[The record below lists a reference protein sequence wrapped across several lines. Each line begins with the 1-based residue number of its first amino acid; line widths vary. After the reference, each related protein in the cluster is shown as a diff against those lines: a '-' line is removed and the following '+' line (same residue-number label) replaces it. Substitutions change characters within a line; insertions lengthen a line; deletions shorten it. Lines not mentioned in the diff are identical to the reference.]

1 MLELLYS
8 DPAAAARNLNSDDE
22 EPDEDAERSE
32 DEDEEEE
39 EERPPPQVL
48 NARNATVQS
57 LTAFLEKLD
66 DELFKAL
73 QLTDVHT
80 AQYQERLGASV
91 NLITLLKNAVQFH
104 KESKTEDGA
113 FRHKGDLSRVGL
125 RLVEHLY
132 YKHDTV
138 NIAVREAVLRAEK
151 LTTEETEAWQRDPSE
166 EIYECCTFI
175 HSYGQP
181 REKLRAVLCQTYHHA
196 LHGRFYHARD
206 LMQLSGVQES
216 VANADILTLI
226 LFNRALVMV
235 GLAAFR
241 MGKLQDALYSLME
254 VCATN
259 RAKEL
264 LAQGLALRQ
273 ERTPEQEKQERRRQM
288 PYHMHIS
295 LDVVESAHYICAML
309 LEVPNMAQHPFDS
322 NRNVIS
328 KSFRRQLEQYDR
340 NMFAGSENSRESVM
354 AAARALLAGDWQRS
368 IENLRELKFW
378 GVLQDAGTVQPM
390 IERMVRVEGLRT
402 YLFQYSGF
410 YHSFSVEQLGSMFD
424 LDAKSVRSTVSKMLI
439 AQELHACWDED
450 STCIHVHHVEPTRLQ
465 YLALQLA
472 ERTSMAVESNERML
486 DQKTGGFAGQA
497 GKDRWPGDRGF
508 GPGKGKGKGGRLGGR
523 REMGPGGFSG
533 APRRTQQRT
542 ATKRGWE
549 NARAGS
555 RQVGRAFGGH
565 GDGAAAGR
573 SDRPQGGGVYRRF
586 GGSLGDSMRGSY

>member
-1 MLELLYS
+1 
-8 DPAAAARNLNSDDE
+8 
-22 EPDEDAERSE
+22 
-32 DEDEEEE
+32 
-39 EERPPPQVL
+39 
-48 NARNATVQS
+48 
-57 LTAFLEKLD
+57 
-66 DELFKAL
+66 
-73 QLTDVHT
+73 
-80 AQYQERLGASV
+80 
-91 NLITLLKNAVQFH
+91 
-104 KESKTEDGA
+104 
-113 FRHKGDLSRVGL
+113 
-125 RLVEHLY
+125 
-132 YKHDTV
+132 
-138 NIAVREAVLRAEK
+138 
-151 LTTEETEAWQRDPSE
+151 
-166 EIYECCTFI
+166 
-175 HSYGQP
+175 
-181 REKLRAVLCQTYHHA
+181 
-196 LHGRFYHARD
+196 
-206 LMQLSGVQES
+206 MQLSGVQES
-216 VANADILTLI
+216 VQNADILTLI

-241 MGKLQDALYSLME
+241 LGKLQDALYSLME
-254 VCATN
+254 VCAMN

-273 ERTPEQEKQERRRQM
+273 ERTPKQERRRQM

-378 GVLQDAGTVQPM
+378 SVLQDAGTVQPM
-390 IERMVRVEGLRT
+390 IERTVRVEGLRT

-486 DQKTGGFAGQA
+486 DQKTGGGMGDR

-508 GPGKGKGKGGRLGGR
+508 GPGKGK
-523 REMGPGGFSG
+523 
-533 APRRTQQRT
+533 
-542 ATKRGWE
+542 
-549 NARAGS
+549 
-555 RQVGRAFGGH
+555 
-565 GDGAAAGR
+565 
-573 SDRPQGGGVYRRF
+573 
-586 GGSLGDSMRGSY
+586 

>member
-1 MLELLYS
+1 VVKT
-8 DPAAAARNLNSDDE
+8 
-22 EPDEDAERSE
+22 
-32 DEDEEEE
+32 
-39 EERPPPQVL
+39 PQRGL
-48 NARNATVQS
+48 TVS
-57 LTAFLEKLD
+57 TLTSFLEKLD

-91 NLITLLKNAVQFH
+91 NLITLLKSFARFCTSN
-104 KESKTEDGA
+104 KNEDGSLKYKA
-113 FRHKGDLSRVGL
+113 DLARVAL

-132 YKHDTV
+132 YKHDDV
-138 NIAVREAVLRAEK
+138 NVRVRDAVLRGEELTEQEK
-151 LTTEETEAWQRDPSE
+151 EAWGRDPSE
-166 EIYECCTFI
+166 EIYEMCTYI
-175 HSYGQP
+175 HAHGQA
-181 REKLRAVLCQTYHHA
+181 RERTRAVLCQTYHHA

-206 LMQLSGVQES
+206 LIQLSGVTES
-216 VANADILTLI
+216 VQSADILTLI
-226 LFNRALVMV
+226 LYNRALVMV

-241 MGKLQDALYSLME
+241 LGKLHDALYSLME

-295 LDVVESAHYICAML
+295 LDMVESAHYICAML

-378 GVLQDAGTVQPM
+378 NVLQDASTVQPM
-390 IERMVRVEGLRT
+390 IERTVRVEGLRT

-486 DQKTGGFAGQA
+486 DQKSGGFRDG
-497 GKDRWPGDRGF
+497 GKDRGPWDRGF
-508 GPGKGKGKGGRLGGR
+508 GAKGKGKGGGRGMGRGG
-523 REMGPGGFSG
+523 MGPGFG
-533 APRRTQQRT
+533 APRRTQQKT

-555 RQVGRAFGGH
+555 RMVGRAFGGQ
-565 GDGAAAGR
+565 GDGEAPGR

-586 GGSLGDSMRGSY
+586 GGSLGDSMRGAPGESRGRY